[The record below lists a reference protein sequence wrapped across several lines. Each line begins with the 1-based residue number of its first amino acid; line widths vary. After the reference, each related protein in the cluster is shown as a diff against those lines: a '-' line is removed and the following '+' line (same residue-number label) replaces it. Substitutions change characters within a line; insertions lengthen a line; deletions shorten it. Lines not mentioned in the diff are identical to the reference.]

1 MKTIYIKEILLMSS
15 KTNSSQNVQKL
26 VQAAMLAALSLIL
39 MVVVRFPIF
48 AAAPFLEYDM
58 ADVPVLI
65 ASLILGPGYGLAVL
79 LVTCA
84 IQAFTVSAS
93 AGVWGFI
100 MHFVSS
106 SALVIISSLVFKKK
120 PDAKGLVLGLLAGA
134 VVMVLL
140 MIPLNILITPIYTGA
155 PRAAVIGMLVP
166 IIIPFNAIKAVINT
180 VVTGIVY
187 FPLTKALKSLKLI

>member
-1 MKTIYIKEILLMSS
+1 MSP

-26 VQAAMLAALSLIL
+26 VQAAMMAALSIIL

-65 ASLILGPGYGLAVL
+65 SSLILGPGYGIAVL
-79 LVTCA
+79 LVTCV

-93 AGVWGFI
+93 AGIWGLI
-100 MHFVSS
+100 MHFISS
-106 SALVIISSLVFKKK
+106 SALVLIAGFTFRKK
-120 PDAKGLVLGLLAGA
+120 PDAKGLVLGLLAGGIT
-134 VVMVLL
+134 MVIL

-155 PRAAVIGMLVP
+155 PRPAVIDMLLPV
-166 IIIPFNAIKAVINT
+166 IIPFNGIKAVINT
-180 VVTGIVY
+180 VVTGLLY
-187 FPLTKALKSLKLI
+187 FPLTKALKNLKLI